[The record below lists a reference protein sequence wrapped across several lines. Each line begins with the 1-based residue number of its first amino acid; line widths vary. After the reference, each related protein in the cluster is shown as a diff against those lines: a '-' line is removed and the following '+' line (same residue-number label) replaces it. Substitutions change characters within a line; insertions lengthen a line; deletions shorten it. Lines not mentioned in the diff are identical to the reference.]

1 MQDASMAQSYRTQ
14 CGANAHGIPW
24 QYRQV
29 TLKSRE
35 SLDTIAEYLMEEIMF
50 RKVSISLV
58 AAVLIAGGISAVPAS
73 AASKISNGV
82 ACTKVNATTT
92 VNGYKYKCAKN
103 ALVKNSKLTWLSA
116 ECLTAVT
123 QYQAAIK
130 AQSDLANVA
139 DQTAALDTEYIAA
152 SAALATTTAALEKA
166 RAQVTQFQATM
177 NASTVA
183 ADKQKLAGAISK
195 LANAVLVLSGSKTKL
210 STQVKDL
217 EAKKALLLSAPG
229 QLKTNADDA
238 KASANLLCAKG
249 F

>member
-1 MQDASMAQSYRTQ
+1 
-14 CGANAHGIPW
+14 
-24 QYRQV
+24 
-29 TLKSRE
+29 
-35 SLDTIAEYLMEEIMF
+35 MEEIMF
-50 RKVSISLV
+50 RKVSLSLV

-73 AASKISNGV
+73 AAGKISNGV
-82 ACTKVNATTT
+82 ACTKVNATTS
-92 VNGYKYKCAKN
+92 VSGYKYKCAKN

-116 ECLTAVT
+116 ECLIAVT

-139 DQTAALDTEYIAA
+139 DQTAALDTEYTAA
-152 SAALATTTAALEKA
+152 AAALATTTAALEKA

-217 EAKKALLLSAPG
+217 EAKKVLLLSAPG

-238 KASANLLCAKG
+238 KASASLLCAKG

>member
-1 MQDASMAQSYRTQ
+1 
-14 CGANAHGIPW
+14 
-24 QYRQV
+24 
-29 TLKSRE
+29 
-35 SLDTIAEYLMEEIMF
+35 MF

-73 AASKISNGV
+73 AAAKISNGV

-92 VNGYKYKCAKN
+92 VSGYKYKCAKN

-123 QYQAAIK
+123 QYQAAVK
-130 AQSDLANVA
+130 AQADLKNVA
-139 DQTAALDTEYIAA
+139 DQTAALDTDYATA
-152 SAALATTTAALEKA
+152 TAALASTSAALEKA

-177 NASTVA
+177 NASTNPA
-183 ADKQKLAGAISK
+183 SKQKLAGAISK
-195 LANAVLVLSGSKTKL
+195 RANAVLILSASKTKL
-210 STQVKDL
+210 SAQVKDL

-229 QLKTNADDA
+229 QLKTNAEDA

>member
-1 MQDASMAQSYRTQ
+1 
-14 CGANAHGIPW
+14 
-24 QYRQV
+24 
-29 TLKSRE
+29 
-35 SLDTIAEYLMEEIMF
+35 MF
-50 RKVSISLV
+50 RKVSLSLV

-73 AASKISNGV
+73 AAAKISNGV

-92 VNGYKYKCAKN
+92 VSGYKYKCAKN

-123 QYQAAIK
+123 QFQAAIK
-130 AQSDLANVA
+130 AQADLANVSE
-139 DQTAALDTEYIAA
+139 QTAALDTEYTAA
-152 SAALATTTAALEKA
+152 AAALATTSAALEKA

-210 STQVKDL
+210 ATQVKDL

>member
-1 MQDASMAQSYRTQ
+1 
-14 CGANAHGIPW
+14 
-24 QYRQV
+24 
-29 TLKSRE
+29 
-35 SLDTIAEYLMEEIMF
+35 MF

-73 AASKISNGV
+73 AAAKISNGV

-92 VNGYKYKCAKN
+92 VSGYKYKCAKN
-103 ALVKNSKLTWLSA
+103 PLVKNSKLTWLSA

-123 QYQAAIK
+123 QYQAAVK
-130 AQSDLANVA
+130 AQADLKNVA
-139 DQTAALDTEYIAA
+139 DQTAALDTDYATATAA
-152 SAALATTTAALEKA
+152 LASTSAALDKA

-177 NASTVA
+177 NASTNPA
-183 ADKQKLAGAISK
+183 SKQKLAGAISK
-195 LANAVLVLSGSKTKL
+195 LANAVLVLSGAKTKL

-229 QLKTNADDA
+229 QLQTSADDA
-238 KASANLLCAKG
+238 KASSALLCAKG

>member
-1 MQDASMAQSYRTQ
+1 
-14 CGANAHGIPW
+14 
-24 QYRQV
+24 
-29 TLKSRE
+29 
-35 SLDTIAEYLMEEIMF
+35 MF

-58 AAVLIAGGISAVPAS
+58 AAVLIAGGVSAVPAS
-73 AASKISNGV
+73 AAAKISNGV

-92 VNGYKYKCAKN
+92 VSGYKYKCAKN
-103 ALVKNSKLTWLSA
+103 PLVKNSKLTWLSA

-130 AQSDLANVA
+130 AQADLANVS
-139 DQTAALDTEYIAA
+139 DQTAALDTEYATA
-152 SAALATTTAALEKA
+152 SAALASTTAALEKA

-177 NASTVA
+177 NASTVP

-210 STQVKDL
+210 ATQVKDL
-217 EAKKALLLSAPG
+217 EAKKALLIGAPG